1 MIKVF
6 DIRALFTATMVTL
19 FTLLLIIIG
28 SRSLQNFDAAL
39 VAYLFGTLF
48 AIFGIV
54 YRYTVWIQR
63 PPTKIYFKRSIKTL
77 FSKEFLHFSW
87 FSIKDFFKNIV
98 LQNFILKRGKKKG
111 IAHLMMALGCF
122 MAFAITIPLTFGW
135 IHFTL
140 VPDSG
145 LNPNIEDVYTA
156 HFFGFEV

>member
-1 MIKVF
+1 MTKTIDIKAF
-6 DIRALFTATMVTL
+6 AAAIAVTIV
-19 FTLLLIIIG
+19 TLLLILVG

-63 PPTKIYFKRSIKTL
+63 PPTKIYIKRSFKTL

-98 LQNFILKRGKKKG
+98 FQNFI
-111 IAHLMMALGCF
+111 
-122 MAFAITIPLTFGW
+122 
-135 IHFTL
+135 
-140 VPDSG
+140 
-145 LNPNIEDVYTA
+145 
-156 HFFGFEV
+156 